1 MKRFLVFALALSL
14 FLSLFSTGL
23 AGKENNTFIYGI
35 EGDPGNDV
43 NTISTSGRY
52 DLMTERMIYNPLYS
66 YYGPDDLHYFLA
78 KDVQVSEDGLSITV
92 TLRDDVL
99 WHDGT
104 PFTADDV
111 VFTFEHIIKAPMP
124 MAMRPGV

>member
-66 YYGPDDLHYFLA
+66 YYGPDDLHYFG
-78 KDVQVSEDGLSITV
+78 QGC
-92 TLRDDVL
+92 
-99 WHDGT
+99 
-104 PFTADDV
+104 
-111 VFTFEHIIKAPMP
+111 
-124 MAMRPGV
+124 PGVRRRPVHHRHPQGRCPLA